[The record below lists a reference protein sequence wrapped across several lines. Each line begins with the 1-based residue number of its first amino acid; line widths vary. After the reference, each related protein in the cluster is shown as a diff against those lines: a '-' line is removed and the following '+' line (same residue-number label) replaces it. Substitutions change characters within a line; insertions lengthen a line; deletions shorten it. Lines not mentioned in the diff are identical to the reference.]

1 MSGLQAFMSD
11 FNSMYSSFSSGT
23 GGVESGHT
31 PHMSTPLPTTWN
43 DGTCAFPHAEVLFLD
58 RIQGL
63 ENQFNDLDK
72 RLQERIRVLELRIM
86 QLERQVW
93 RRPYASSSMA
103 LPFTPTS
110 EASLSSTSSS
120 CTDTLATPSSGR
132 FKSYT
137 PLDHTVARC
146 PSTPDPFNPFWPILE
161 EEESI
166 PLPGRY
172 WD

>member
-43 DGTCAFPHAEVLFLD
+43 D
-58 RIQGL
+58 